1 MTVPIKKVL
10 ACVDGSAY
18 LDSVCQHARWAA
30 MMQQAPVHVLHVQTP
45 FQQWISPSNYPNTM
59 GAPVPG
65 ELFEQFN
72 QLEQDHA
79 KLEKQRGAFV
89 IQRAETLLADANVTI
104 ETTQVIGELVDAVS
118 TYADATSMVVI
129 GKRGEDIHDTNK
141 YLGANLEPVVRATHG
156 SVLVCAPQ
164 YTPIKRVVIA
174 YDGSANSYKALEY
187 VIKHPLFA
195 DVECHL
201 VGVSAESDRD
211 TLQLDKAAGILRQT
225 HHNVH
230 VYHTDGFVEDV
241 LHEYINQHDI
251 NLLLM
256 GAYSHSTL
264 RSMFIGS
271 TTNAMLQSCPVSV
284 LLFH

>member
-18 LDSVCQHARWAA
+18 LGSVCQHAGWAA
-30 MMQQAPVHVLHVQTP
+30 MMQQVPLRVLHVQTP

-59 GAPVPG
+59 GAPMPS

-72 QLEQDHA
+72 QLEQAHK
-79 KLEKQRGAFV
+79 KLEQQRGAFV
-89 IQRAETLLADANVTI
+89 IQKAKMMLADVNVPI
-104 ETTQVIGELVDAVS
+104 EMIQVVGTLVDAVG
-118 TYADATSMVVI
+118 TYADSTNVVI
-129 GKRGEDIHDTNK
+129 GKRGEDFHDYHQ
-141 YLGANLEPVVRATHG
+141 YLGANLEPLIRATHG

-164 YTPIKRVVIA
+164 YTKVERLVIA
-174 YDGSANSYKALEY
+174 YDGSANSYKALEF
-187 VIKHPLFA
+187 VINHPLFA
-195 DVECHL
+195 NVECHL
-201 VGVSAESDRD
+201 VGVSAETDRAS
-211 TLQLDKAAGILRQT
+211 LQLDKAAGILRQT
-225 HHNVH
+225 HHNVVVSH
-230 VYHTDGFVEDV
+230 SDGFFDDV
-241 LHEYINQHDI
+241 LREYIGFHNI

-256 GAYSHSTL
+256 GAYSHSTI

>member
-1 MTVPIKKVL
+1 
-10 ACVDGSAY
+10 
-18 LDSVCQHARWAA
+18 
-30 MMQQAPVHVLHVQTP
+30 
-45 FQQWISPSNYPNTM
+45 M

-89 IQRAETLLADANVTI
+89 IAKAKELLVDANVPV
-104 ETTQVIGELVDAVS
+104 EATQVIGELADAVS
-118 TYADATSMVVI
+118 TYADTTSMVVI
-129 GKRGEDIHDTNK
+129 GKRGEDVHDSNK

-164 YTPIKRVVIA
+164 YTPITRVAIA
-174 YDGSANSYKALEY
+174 YDGSANAYKALEY

-195 DVECHL
+195 GVEFHL
-201 VGVSAESDRD
+201 VGVAPINERD
-211 TLQLDKAAGILRQT
+211 TLQLEKAAGILRQT
-225 HHNVH
+225 HHNVQ
-230 VYHTDGFVEDV
+230 VYYGDGFVEDV
-241 LHEYINQHDI
+241 LREYIGQHDI

>member
-30 MMQQAPVHVLHVQTP
+30 MLQHAPVQILHVQTP
-45 FQQWISPSNYPNTM
+45 FQQWISPSNYPNPM
-59 GAPVPG
+59 GAPLPS
-65 ELFEQFN
+65 ELFDQFN
-72 QLEQDHA
+72 QLEHDHA
-79 KLEKQRGAFV
+79 KLEQQRGAFV
-89 IQRAETLLADANVTI
+89 IAKSQALLADANVPI
-104 ETTQVIGELVDAVS
+104 EATQVIGELADAVN
-118 TYADATSMVVI
+118 TYADTTSMVVI
-129 GKRGEDIHDTNK
+129 GKRGEDVHEANK

-164 YTPIKRVVIA
+164 YTPITRVAIA
-174 YDGSANSYKALEY
+174 YDGSANAYKALEY

-195 DVECHL
+195 GIEFHL
-201 VGVSAESDRD
+201 VGVASTSERD
-211 TLQLDKAAGILRQT
+211 TLQLEKAAGILRQT
-225 HHNVH
+225 HHNVQ
-230 VYHTDGFVEDV
+230 VYYGDGFVEDV
-241 LHEYINQHDI
+241 LREYIAQHDI

-264 RSMFIGS
+264 RSLFIGS